1 MKGEGQRVAVSLGR
15 PQGRLLLVDD
25 DANDREGL
33 KDLLAGSPWDVL
45 EGSSGR
51 EALAILDR
59 QPVNLVLLDAALEGT
74 DCAELL
80 GAVRR
85 RIPGLPVVV
94 LGASMTPEV
103 RRTWRSRGAMDCLT
117 KPVDSRTLSALLFA
131 CVPPSGFADS

>member
-1 MKGEGQRVAVSLGR
+1 
-15 PQGRLLLVDD
+15 LLVDA
-25 DANDREGL
+25 DANERGSL
-33 KDLLAGSPWDVL
+33 KDLLAGAPWDVL
-45 EGSSGR
+45 EASSAP

-59 QPVNLVLLDAALEGT
+59 QPVSLVLLEAALEGT

-94 LGASMTPEV
+94 LGSSMTPEV
-103 RRTWRSRGAMDCLT
+103 RRSWRSRGAMDCLA